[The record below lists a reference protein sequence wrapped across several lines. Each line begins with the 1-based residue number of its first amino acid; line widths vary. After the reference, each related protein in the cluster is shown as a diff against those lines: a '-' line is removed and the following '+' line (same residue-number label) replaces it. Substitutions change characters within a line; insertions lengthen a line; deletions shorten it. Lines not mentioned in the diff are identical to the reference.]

1 MTIHSDN
8 SNTKLSAAERHKILV
23 EWNNTQT
30 DYPKDKCIHQLFE
43 AQVER
48 APNAIAVVFEEQQL
62 TYDELNR
69 RANQLAHHLQ
79 SLGVSPEMLV
89 GICVE
94 RSLEMVVGLLA
105 ILKAGGAYVP
115 LDPTYPKERLA
126 FMLADAQVPVLLTQ
140 KRLVEGLPEHQA
152 QIVCLETSL
161 PNFSD
166 KNPVSEVTPSHLVYV
181 IYTSGS
187 TGKPKGVMM
196 RHGSLSNLIT
206 WQLQQSFVSGDA
218 KTLQFAP
225 ISFDVSCQ
233 EIFSTWCSGGT
244 LVLVSERVRKDSM
257 MLLRFVTE
265 QAIERLF
272 LPVVALQQL
281 SDVVAKGLGT
291 VPATLREIIT
301 AGEPLQI
308 TPAIANWFK
317 KRPHVTLHNHYGP
330 SESHVV
336 TAFTLTGSVTDWP
349 TLPPIGRPIANTQIY
364 LLDKDRQPVPIG
376 LSGELYIGGV
386 NLARGYL
393 NRPELTA
400 EKFITH
406 DNLIPHQQI
415 RLYKTGDL
423 ARYRADGNLEFLG
436 RIDHQVKIRGFRVE
450 LGEIEVVLAQHAAVQ
465 QAIVIVWESHQGDKR
480 LAAYIIPNR
489 KVAPTPTELR
499 HFLKEQ
505 LPDYMVPAAFVMLE
519 KLPKTPNG
527 KIDRHALP
535 TPDPLERY
543 IEEERVV
550 PHTPIDEILT
560 TIWTEVLALEQIGIH
575 DNFFELGGHS
585 LLIIQIISRVQET
598 LHVELSLSSLFD
610 CPTIAELALHIET
623 VRGDE
628 PHRQQLPAIQPI
640 SRQQNLPLSSFQE
653 QLWFLA
659 QLNPNVP
666 FYNEAISIHI
676 NDEVNVAVLEQSL
689 NEIIKRHE
697 ALRTTFATVSGQPVQ
712 NIMPPPT
719 LNLPVVD
726 LRALPPEQREAE
738 ALRRA
743 TEKAKRLFD
752 LTQDILLRA
761 TLVRL
766 DEIQYQLFLI
776 RHHLNFD
783 GISLGIFLKEL
794 AILYKAFSTGKPSP
808 LPELPF
814 QYADFAYWQR
824 QQLSAEIVDSQVS
837 YWKTILGD
845 NLPVLQLPTDHPRPV
860 TPTFRGAKQYFTL
873 SKSLTGLQT
882 VGLDGKSKPYTNIE
896 DMATHYIKEMQTV
909 QPQGPYLLGGHSFG
923 ALVAFEISQQLQRH
937 EVALLAIFDAISPHL
952 FELSDVARVIERVL
966 GKPLEVSYE
975 TLQTLDSESQLNYLF
990 QQFKKASFLPPDADK
1005 THIRGLIDVYK
1016 ANCRMNYI
1024 PKDIKPTRITLFQ
1037 ASELIEGTELNETK
1051 REQAWGWS
1059 QYAEDL
1065 VDIHVVPGDHFTMMS
1080 QPNVQVLAD
1089 KLRQCLDQV
1098 QSA

>member
-519 KLPKTPNG
+519 KLPKTTS
-527 KIDRHALP
+527 HA
-535 TPDPLERY
+535 
-543 IEEERVV
+543 
-550 PHTPIDEILT
+550 H
-560 TIWTEVLALEQIGIH
+560 
-575 DNFFELGGHS
+575 
-585 LLIIQIISRVQET
+585 
-598 LHVELSLSSLFD
+598 
-610 CPTIAELALHIET
+610 
-623 VRGDE
+623 
-628 PHRQQLPAIQPI
+628 
-640 SRQQNLPLSSFQE
+640 
-653 QLWFLA
+653 
-659 QLNPNVP
+659 
-666 FYNEAISIHI
+666 
-676 NDEVNVAVLEQSL
+676 
-689 NEIIKRHE
+689 
-697 ALRTTFATVSGQPVQ
+697 
-712 NIMPPPT
+712 
-719 LNLPVVD
+719 
-726 LRALPPEQREAE
+726 
-738 ALRRA
+738 
-743 TEKAKRLFD
+743 
-752 LTQDILLRA
+752 
-761 TLVRL
+761 
-766 DEIQYQLFLI
+766 
-776 RHHLNFD
+776 
-783 GISLGIFLKEL
+783 
-794 AILYKAFSTGKPSP
+794 
-808 LPELPF
+808 
-814 QYADFAYWQR
+814 
-824 QQLSAEIVDSQVS
+824 
-837 YWKTILGD
+837 
-845 NLPVLQLPTDHPRPV
+845 
-860 TPTFRGAKQYFTL
+860 
-873 SKSLTGLQT
+873 
-882 VGLDGKSKPYTNIE
+882 
-896 DMATHYIKEMQTV
+896 
-909 QPQGPYLLGGHSFG
+909 
-923 ALVAFEISQQLQRH
+923 
-937 EVALLAIFDAISPHL
+937 
-952 FELSDVARVIERVL
+952 
-966 GKPLEVSYE
+966 
-975 TLQTLDSESQLNYLF
+975 
-990 QQFKKASFLPPDADK
+990 
-1005 THIRGLIDVYK
+1005 
-1016 ANCRMNYI
+1016 
-1024 PKDIKPTRITLFQ
+1024 
-1037 ASELIEGTELNETK
+1037 
-1051 REQAWGWS
+1051 
-1059 QYAEDL
+1059 
-1065 VDIHVVPGDHFTMMS
+1065 
-1080 QPNVQVLAD
+1080 
-1089 KLRQCLDQV
+1089 
-1098 QSA
+1098 